1 MPRRPYLDPEQ
12 MSRLTL
18 DQAREALPDL
28 EELRPLF
35 DHLLARS
42 DPDPSRAWSGSGELG
57 TVGSRLVDTRDL
69 MTWAGELASA
79 EAERLATLYRI
90 AAQALTALAAGRP
103 AAAAEA
109 LLEAAALEER
119 RERPERAAAYA
130 EAAYRISRP
139 ARDHQRLAALA
150 LRRWARAERAWGRLD
165 VALER
170 YRHAYTAAAAL
181 SDARG
186 AAEAAIGAGNVLE
199 DQGRWGEAATW
210 YSTALTSLEESSDPA
225 PPERWQALLDLHIA
239 ARSRGELEESAAWLE
254 QAQQALGPADREVAR
269 PYLENAAGQL
279 LMARG
284 AFDEA
289 ESRFRAALEHASG
302 ARARV
307 TIGIN
312 LAESLL
318 AQGRTL
324 DAAEQ
329 ARESE
334 REAISARL
342 VPKLPEVYRLL
353 GRVASAEGN
362 PDAFVLFERA
372 LEIARERHLPALEE
386 ALTFQAYADA
396 EARRGDSEAARRL
409 REAARER
416 FASLGIAHMRRTFA
430 DVFAEPSS

>member
-1 MPRRPYLDPEQ
+1 

-42 DPDPSRAWSGSGELG
+42 DPDPARAWSGSGELG
-57 TVGSRLVDTRDL
+57 TVGSRLVDTRNL
-69 MTWAGELASA
+69 MSWAGELASA
-79 EAERLATLYRI
+79 EAERLATLYRL
-90 AAQALTALAAGRP
+90 AAQALTALAAGRS

-119 RERPERAAAYA
+119 RDRPERAAAYA

-139 ARDHQRLAALA
+139 ERDHQRLAALA
-150 LRRWARAERAWGRLD
+150 LRRWARAERGGGRLD
-165 VALER
+165 VAFER
-170 YRHAYTAAAAL
+170 YRHAYSAAVAL

-210 YSTALTSLEESSDPA
+210 YSKALASLEGSVEPA
-225 PPERWQALLDLHIA
+225 PERWQALLDLHIA

-254 QAQQALGPADREVAR
+254 QAERALGPADREVAR
-269 PYLENAAGQL
+269 PYLENAVGQL

-284 AFDEA
+284 AFGEA

-307 TIGIN
+307 TIGLN

-334 REAISARL
+334 REAIAARL

-372 LEIARERHLPALEE
+372 LEITRERHLPALEE

-396 EARRGDSEAARRL
+396 EARRGDTEAARRL